1 MAYEDIFLY
10 LGAFGPYQRYIYF
23 LLCLTNI
30 SCALHKLAGVFLQ
43 AKIDHR
49 CSLPF
54 ESNNATYQELPRELY
69 NMTYPWDTRLKA
81 WSSCQRLDGDFS
93 DEYFINNLP
102 SNHSVYCDNGWI
114 YDKTTYQ
121 SSTVIEWDLVCDKAW
136 LRATADSMFM
146 LGDALGSVSF
156 GFLSDKFGRRPIFF
170 VALTMQLVAG
180 FLVAVSPTY
189 LCFMLSR
196 FLVGITASG
205 MFLVAFVIALEMV
218 APSKRVMAGIP
229 CQLFFTSGY
238 IFVTAFSY
246 FINNWRIIPESAR
259 WLLSNGREEEGK
271 AVILKVARKNQV
283 HIPTDVI
290 SGLMHQ
296 EDSNGNIF
304 PQEQIKKPSFLDL
317 LKYPVLRRRAFYIFF
332 IW

>member
-121 SSTVIEWDLVCDKAW
+121 SSTVIE
-136 LRATADSMFM
+136 
-146 LGDALGSVSF
+146 
-156 GFLSDKFGRRPIFF
+156 
-170 VALTMQLVAG
+170 LVAG